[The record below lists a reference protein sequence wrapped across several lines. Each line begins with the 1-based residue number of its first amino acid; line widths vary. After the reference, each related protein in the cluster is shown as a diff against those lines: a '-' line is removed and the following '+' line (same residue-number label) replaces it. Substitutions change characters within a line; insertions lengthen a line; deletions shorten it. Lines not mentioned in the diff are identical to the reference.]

1 VYENVKLNNQ
11 CTMLQRE
18 SARAHLHRRVHT
30 ISIKREK
37 ERERPVH
44 DAAGMAVREGV
55 NNLYK
60 KSRGLGFVEPPVV
73 SHISAQVASCL
84 RFSLV

>member
-1 VYENVKLNNQ
+1 
-11 CTMLQRE
+11 
-18 SARAHLHRRVHT
+18 
-30 ISIKREK
+30 
-37 ERERPVH
+37 VH

-55 NNLYK
+55 NDLYK
-60 KSRGLGFVEPPVV
+60 QPRGLGFVEPPVV